1 MDQRLYAYIKLYA
14 KHLRPCF
21 VASGVEYLFIKDD
34 GHAFRK
40 GTIGRRVGQVFGR
53 AGIRRDVTVT
63 ATKIRKLFSS
73 SAAEMSPTKKRA
85 INAHIKHKESTADSN
100 YVLKVNTDKASAAH
114 VLMRNILDKGDSG
127 VEQKAENPKP
137 STSSVA
143 SESEDEVPL
152 VQVLGLPGRLKNYG
166 LDDPNTQQKLDIG
179 DKVVLRSVFKNA
191 IEAGKL
197 LTKHEVR
204 SIMRTDEYVRKYV
217 IKPAK
222 VKQIADFVRYETNH
236 VRQLKHM
243 ELEANEEGSG
253 VVTMTSGSRRP

>member
-1 MDQRLYAYIKLYA
+1 MKVLTKSTEDIKAFEKSELAKTAVKLLGEAINHRPLTKNEFTCIRDYLLVTAMYKSGSRPGPLENAKLSRFEQAVFSESTGRWTLLVDEHKTTRHQGPAEIVMDQRLYAYIKLYA

-34 GHAFRK
+34 GHAFRM

-85 INAHIKHKESTADSN
+85 INAHMKHKESTADSN
-100 YVLKVNTDKASAAH
+100 YVLKVNTDKVSAAH

-137 STSSVA
+137 ST
-143 SESEDEVPL
+143 
-152 VQVLGLPGRLKNYG
+152 
-166 LDDPNTQQKLDIG
+166 
-179 DKVVLRSVFKNA
+179 
-191 IEAGKL
+191 
-197 LTKHEVR
+197 
-204 SIMRTDEYVRKYV
+204 
-217 IKPAK
+217 
-222 VKQIADFVRYETNH
+222 
-236 VRQLKHM
+236 
-243 ELEANEEGSG
+243 
-253 VVTMTSGSRRP
+253 